1 MTVVIRIK
9 HQALIP
15 GIIIILFLL
24 AGCGKGTPTKPT
36 PLQTATGD
44 ITPTLLVTP
53 GPSPYPGPVGTQ
65 TLAPYPGPF
74 ETLTFAPYPGPATG
88 APTQA
93 GNPPYPPP
101 ETPQAR
107 SPSSTPTI
115 ESNLLPPTSKVP
127 SPTVTLT
134 STHTPSPPPGGGDNT
149 PYPPPGPGDSLT
161 QTATD
166 ESPYPGPAVTDTLVP
181 TLTPTP
187 LRTGTVQVTST
198 QPGPTR
204 PSSTPTP
211 TTRQTPNSTPT
222 PIPTER
228 PVKTDVP
235 VTPPAIKTVTLWHS
249 WSPDQVGTLNI
260 LINAYQQVY
269 PDNRIEAQYVPYD
282 ELPAR
287 YEEAAYFGG
296 GPDIL
301 LGPAEWGPRF
311 YDQGLVL
318 DLTSIAGNPFLATIN
333 WAALGEARYRNALI
347 GLPYAIRSGVVMY
360 RNKNIISTAPTTFN
374 ELVTLA
380 RAATHG
386 GKVGAYLDRGFLYSG
401 ASLLSTGG
409 SLMDSNGYPTFN
421 NTRGIEWLTFLN
433 QFTNAGPTCFNSE
446 RDLQLFK
453 LGKIGIIIDGTWNL
467 GVISDTLGLQNLAID
482 PWPTFGNGRL
492 SGFVQADNLYVN
504 NNLTGDTRY
513 TTLQVAAFFLAPE
526 VQTILA
532 EGGHIPAVLDV
543 SVIDPVLQQEMAA
556 FELGMP
562 YPIDPKMDKYWNPLE
577 TAMQALFTGALTPSV
592 ALQRAFEAIV
602 AGQ

>member
-9 HQALIP
+9 HQALIL
-15 GIIIILFLL
+15 GITIILFLL
-24 AGCGKGTPTKPT
+24 VGCGKGTPTTPA
-36 PLQTATGD
+36 PLQTATRVV
-44 ITPTLLVTP
+44 TPTLTVTS
-53 GPSPYPGPVGTQ
+53 GPSPYPGSVETQ
-65 TLAPYPGPF
+65 AP
-74 ETLTFAPYPGPATG
+74 APYPGPATG

-93 GNPPYPPP
+93 TNPPYPAP
-101 ETPQAR
+101 ETPQAG
-107 SPSSTPTI
+107 SPSATPTI
-115 ESNLLPPTSKVP
+115 GPNPSPTSSKVP

-134 STHTPSPPPGGGDNT
+134 SGNTPSPPPGGGDNT
-149 PYPPPGPGDSLT
+149 PYPPPGPGDKLT

-166 ESPYPGPAVTDTLVP
+166 VSPYPGPADTDTPVP
-181 TLTPTP
+181 TLPPTPT
-187 LRTGTVQVTST
+187 RTGTAQVTST
-198 QPGPTR
+198 QPSSTHT
-204 PSSTPTP
+204 SSTPAP
-211 TTRQTPNSTPT
+211 TTSRTPNSTLTPT
-222 PIPTER
+222 PTER
-228 PVKTDVP
+228 PVKTDIP
-235 VTPPAIKTVTLWHS
+235 VTPPSIKTITLWHS
-249 WSPDQVGTLNI
+249 WSPDQVGTLNV
-260 LINAYQQVY
+260 LINAYQQIY
-269 PDNRIEAQYVPYD
+269 PDVRIEAQYIPYD
-282 ELPAR
+282 ELSGR

-296 GPDIL
+296 GPDLL

-333 WAALGEARYRNALI
+333 PAALGEARYRNALI

-401 ASLLSTGG
+401 ASLSGTGG
-409 SLMDSNGYPTFN
+409 SLMDSNGYPSFN
-421 NTRGIEWLTFLN
+421 NTRGIEWLNLLN
-433 QFTNAGPTCFNSE
+433 QFKNAGPTCFNSE

-467 GVISDTLGLQNLAID
+467 GVISDTVGLQNLAID
-482 PWPTFGNGRL
+482 PWPTFGSGHL

-504 NNLTGDTRY
+504 NNLTGDRRY
-513 TTLQVAAFFLAPE
+513 TTLQVAAFFLSPE
-526 VQTILA
+526 VQAILA
-532 EGGHIPAVLDV
+532 DGGHIPAVLDV
-543 SVIDPVLQQEMAA
+543 SGIDPVMQQEMVA
-556 FELGMP
+556 FELGIP

-577 TAMQALFTGALTPSV
+577 AAMQAVFTGALTPSA